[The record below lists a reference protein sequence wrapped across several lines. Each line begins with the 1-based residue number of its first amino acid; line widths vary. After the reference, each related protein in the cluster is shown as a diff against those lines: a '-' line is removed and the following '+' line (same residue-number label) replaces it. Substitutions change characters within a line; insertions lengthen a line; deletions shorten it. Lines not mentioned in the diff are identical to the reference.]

1 MKEDADWKTK
11 RYKIATIYGSPRKD
25 GNTAILM
32 DQFLKG
38 AEEREDYPE
47 AQVEIKKIL
56 VSNLD
61 ISPCREC
68 CNCSKTGE
76 CIILDDMQDVYK
88 ILLEI

>member
-1 MKEDADWKTK
+1 MKEDAGWKTK

-38 AEEREDYPE
+38 VEEREDYPE
-47 AQVEIKKIL
+47 AEVEVEIKKIL

-61 ISPCREC
+61 ISPCR
-68 CNCSKTGE
+68 
-76 CIILDDMQDVYK
+76 
-88 ILLEI
+88 